1 VQHFRSLAI
10 AIHYDHASSCEHLEL
25 GAMLDGLQWLLLIF
39 LVQLEQFR
47 RSDALS
53 RQPAASRCDGC
64 DTAPRRLHPPHP
76 DPQKVLTAVT
86 GLAREV
92 RRFDAPAPDE
102 RFKAR
107 GGHVQYV
114 AY

>member
-1 VQHFRSLAI
+1 
-10 AIHYDHASSCEHLEL
+10 
-25 GAMLDGLQWLLLIF
+25 MLDGLQWLLLIF

-53 RQPAASRCDGC
+53 RQPAAGRCDGR
-64 DTAPRRLHPPHP
+64 DTAPRRLHPPQP
-76 DPQKVLTAVT
+76 DPQEMLTAVT
-86 GLAREV
+86 GLPREV
-92 RRFDAPAPDE
+92 RRLDAPALDE

-107 GGHVQYV
+107 GRHVQYV